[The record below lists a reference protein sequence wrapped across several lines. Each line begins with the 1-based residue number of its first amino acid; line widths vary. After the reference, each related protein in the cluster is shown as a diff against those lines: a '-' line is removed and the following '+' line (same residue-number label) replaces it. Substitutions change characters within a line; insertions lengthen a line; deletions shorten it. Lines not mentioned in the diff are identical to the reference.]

1 MTRSRFA
8 GVPKVAGTNCLT
20 QSPDSPA
27 DAASSQALLTWIWQL
42 AHRQAAPA
50 DRQRLQGR
58 SGMVAGY
65 RGASRRN

>member
-42 AHRQAAPA
+42 AHRQTETTERKAAPA
-50 DRQRLQGR
+50 
-58 SGMVAGY
+58 
-65 RGASRRN
+65 RRRAMGT